1 MEDLI
6 LLIKDVGFPVV
17 VTVYLLYRI
26 EGKLEML
33 NNSIQSLP
41 LMLGELI
48 KK

>member
-1 MEDLI
+1 MEELI
-6 LLIKDVGFPVV
+6 SLIKDVGFPIV
-17 VTVYLLYRI
+17 VTIYLLYRI

-41 LMLGELI
+41 LMLSELM

>member
-1 MEDLI
+1 MNDLI
-6 LLIKDVGFPVV
+6 SLIKDVGFPIV

-41 LMLGELI
+41 LMLSELI

>member
-1 MEDLI
+1 MEELI
-6 LLIKDVGFPVV
+6 LLVKDVGFPIV
-17 VTVYLLYRI
+17 VTIYLLYRI

-41 LMLGELI
+41 LMLSELI

>member
-6 LLIKDVGFPVV
+6 LFIKDVGFPIV
-17 VTVYLLYRI
+17 VTIYLLYRI

-41 LMLGELI
+41 LMISELM

>member
-6 LLIKDVGFPVV
+6 LFIKDVGFPIV
-17 VTVYLLYRI
+17 VTIYLLDRI

-41 LMLGELI
+41 LMISELM

>member
-1 MEDLI
+1 MEELI
-6 LLIKDVGFPVV
+6 LLIKDVGFPIV
-17 VTVYLLYRI
+17 VTIYLLYRV

-41 LMLGELI
+41 LMLSELM

>member
-6 LLIKDVGFPVV
+6 LSIKDVGFPVV

-41 LMLGELI
+41 LMLSELI